1 MTTDALCPVCTRPY
15 SPNDAICPDCGWE
28 LQGGYE
34 LVPDPSEVY
43 LRYERDLAQ
52 ARLAYRERQ
61 LQQTQ
66 TRLAAQA
73 AQDQAR
79 IEVLETTLSR
89 EREQTQAQVVAL
101 VTELRRE
108 QEQARS
114 QVETLLGELR
124 REWAQDR
131 GLLTDAITKAMRTED
146 QALSPVIFDIYTREY
161 LVRALSVIGDEIK
174 YASSSKLPSNYH
186 YRGAPTV
193 TWAHDGTRLLV
204 ANQLGLLFYDVPA
217 LIPRT
222 MDLSNISCVALAPDG
237 QSCAVASVGTVRVM
251 LWRIPDRTLLHT
263 LTARAGISHLVFTP
277 DGQYLAMMAEK
288 GVEVWRIGD
297 GTRLHALDHDSSV
310 STMAFAPDGEYLA
323 IVSPG
328 NVQVLRTSD
337 CQTLYRWR

>member
-66 TRLAAQA
+66 ARLAAQA

-108 QEQARS
+108 QEQTQAQVVALVTELRREQEQARS

-124 REWAQDR
+124 REREYDR
-131 GLLTDAITKAMRTED
+131 GLLTDAITKAMRAED

-174 YASSSKLPSNYH
+174 YRSSSKIPSIYH
-186 YRGAPTV
+186 YHGAPTV

-222 MDLSNISCVALAPDG
+222 MDLSNIRCAALAPDG
-237 QSCAVASVGTVRVM
+237 QSCAVASAGTVRVM

-263 LTARAGISHLVFTP
+263 LTARAEISHLVFTP
-277 DGQYLAMMAEK
+277 DGQYLAMMAKK

-297 GTRLHALDHDSSV
+297 GTRLHALDH
-310 STMAFAPDGEYLA
+310 
-323 IVSPG
+323 
-328 NVQVLRTSD
+328 
-337 CQTLYRWR
+337 